1 MCPRD
6 AVCLATCLAKALNV
20 SQGTAIGFGTVV
32 TQSSGVAL
40 GANSV
45 AAAAAGVAG
54 YIPGSAN
61 AQQQAAIKATT
72 STQAAVSVGDAAND
86 QFRQIRQQVEPRV
99 FA

>member
-6 AVCLATCLAKALNV
+6 AVCLATCLAKAQNV
-20 SQGTAIGFGTVV
+20 SQGTAIGFGAVV
-32 TQSSGVAL
+32 TQSGGVAL